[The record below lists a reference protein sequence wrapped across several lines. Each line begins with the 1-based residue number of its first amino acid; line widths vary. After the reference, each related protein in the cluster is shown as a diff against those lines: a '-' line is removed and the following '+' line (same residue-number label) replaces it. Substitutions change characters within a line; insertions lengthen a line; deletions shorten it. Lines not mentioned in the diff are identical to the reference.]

1 MAGLVPKQRSWF
13 AVWPKTVPKSL
24 DYPKIA
30 LWEFLAQSAKKR
42 PQQTA
47 VIHNNQRISYSELDL
62 SSQKFA
68 LSLNQ
73 LGVKKGDRVALF
85 LHNVPEYIISYYGAL
100 RQGAVIVPMNPLIK
114 EEEFKSIF
122 TSTLPKILV
131 LDEALLS
138 VATPSLNEFSQVNT
152 ISVGLKEESES
163 TQSFDSL
170 LTRQEGNLE
179 QVEINPDDLAV
190 IQYTGG
196 TTGVPKGAMLS
207 HRNLVANALQNCVWF
222 NWTDQ
227 EVVMGT
233 LPLYHSWGACVNMNS
248 VFTVGAT
255 LLLFTRFS
263 IDQGLAALEREKA
276 TVWYGP
282 PTLFTMLVNDPKLST
297 YDLSSLRYVKI
308 GAAPIPEEIRRQWV
322 TLTRGVSMVL
332 GYGLTEACPE
342 AISSPPGDIR
352 PGTVGIPII
361 DTDAKIVDIETGRT
375 ELPPDEP
382 GELILYGPQ
391 VMQGYWEDP
400 AQTKFALREGWLF
413 TGDMASIDK
422 EGYVIILDRLK
433 NTIKYKGYT
442 VFPAEV
448 ENVLYKHPSVK
459 ECCVIGKP
467 DSFAGEI
474 PKAFIVL
481 KEGHNPTPEEIV
493 EFCQNQIAPYKRIR
507 EVEFVHSL
515 PKTTVGKI
523 LARELRE
530 QERRKHSGTPRS
542 K

>member
-1 MAGLVPKQRSWF
+1 MAGLVPKQRPWF

-30 LWEFLAQSAKKR
+30 LWEFLAQSSKKL
-42 PQQTA
+42 PHQTA
-47 VIHNNQRISYSELDL
+47 VIHNNQRIIYSELDL
-62 SSQKFA
+62 RSQKFA
-68 LSLNQ
+68 LALDQ
-73 LGVKKGDRVALF
+73 LGVNKGDRVALF
-85 LHNVPEYIISYYGAL
+85 LHNVPEFIISYYGAL

-114 EEEFKSIF
+114 EEEFNTIF
-122 TSTLPKILV
+122 SSTLPKILV
-131 LDEALLS
+131 LDETLFS

-152 ISVGLKEESES
+152 ISVGSKEEPEGN
-163 TQSFDSL
+163 QSFNSL
-170 LTRQEGNLE
+170 LTRQEGQLE
-179 QVEINPDDLAV
+179 QVEIDPNDLAV

-248 VFTVGAT
+248 VFAVGAT

-282 PTLFTMLVNDPKLST
+282 PTLFTMLVNDSKLST
-297 YDLSSLRYVKI
+297 YDFSSLRYVKI
-308 GAAPIPEEIRRQWV
+308 GAAPIPEEIRRQWL
-322 TLTRGVSMVL
+322 TLTGGASMVL

-342 AISSPPGDIR
+342 AISSPPEDIR

-400 AQTKFALREGWLF
+400 AQTQLVLRDGWLF

-442 VFPAEV
+442 VFPGEV
-448 ENVLYKHPSVK
+448 ENVLYNHPSVK

-467 DSFAGEI
+467 DSLAGEL

-481 KEGHNPTPEEIV
+481 KEEHNPTPEEIIK
-493 EFCQNQIAPYKRIR
+493 FCQNRIAPFKRIR
-507 EVEFVHSL
+507 EVEFVDSL
-515 PKTTVGKI
+515 PKTAVGKI

-530 QERRKHSGTPRS
+530 QERKKHSETS
-542 K
+542 

>member
-1 MAGLVPKQRSWF
+1 MAGLVPKQRTWF

-30 LWEFLAQSAKKR
+30 LWEFLAQSTKNR

-47 VIHNNQRISYSELDL
+47 VIHNNQRISYSKLDL

-68 LSLNQ
+68 LALNQ

-114 EEEFKSIF
+114 EEEFNTIF
-122 TSTLPKILV
+122 TSTSPKILV
-131 LDEALLS
+131 LDETLFS
-138 VATPSLNEFSQVNT
+138 VAAPSLKEFSQVNT
-152 ISVGLKEESES
+152 ISVGSKEDPEHA
-163 TQSFDSL
+163 QPFDSL
-170 LTRQEGNLE
+170 LTRQEGQLE
-179 QVEINPDDLAV
+179 QVEFNPNDLAV

-222 NWTDQ
+222 NWTNQ
-227 EVVMGT
+227 EMVMGT

-248 VFTVGAT
+248 VFAVGAT

-263 IDQGLAALEREKA
+263 IDQGLEALEREKA

-282 PTLFTMLVNDPKLST
+282 PTLFTMLVNDPRLSN

-308 GAAPIPEEIRRQWV
+308 GAAPIPEEIRRQW
-322 TLTRGVSMVL
+322 LTRARGVSMVL

-342 AISSPPGDIR
+342 AISSPPEDIR

-361 DTDAKIVDIETGRT
+361 DTDAKIVDIETGKT
-375 ELPPDEP
+375 ELPHDEP
-382 GELILYGPQ
+382 GELILHGPQ
-391 VMQGYWEDP
+391 VMQGYWEDST
-400 AQTKFALREGWLF
+400 QTQMALRDGWLF

-422 EGYVIILDRLK
+422 DGYVTIRDRLK

-448 ENVLYKHPSVK
+448 ENILYKHPSVK
-459 ECCVIGKP
+459 ECCVVGKP

-481 KEGHNPTPEEIV
+481 KKGQTPTPEEIV

-507 EVEFVHSL
+507 EVEFVESL
-515 PKTTVGKI
+515 PKTAVGKI

-530 QERRKHSGTPRS
+530 QERKKHSETSES

>member
-1 MAGLVPKQRSWF
+1 MAGLVPKQRPWF
-13 AVWPKTVPKSL
+13 AVWPEAVPKSL

-30 LWEFLAQSAKKR
+30 LWEFLAHSAKNR

-47 VIHNNQRISYSELDL
+47 VIHNDQRISYSELDL
-62 SSQKFA
+62 SSQQFA
-68 LSLNQ
+68 LALDQ

-114 EEEFKSIF
+114 EEEFCTIF
-122 TSTLPKILV
+122 SSTLPKILV
-131 LDEALLS
+131 LDEVLCS
-138 VATPSLNEFSQVNT
+138 VATPSLNEFSKVNT
-152 ISVGLKEESES
+152 ISVGSKEEPERA
-163 TQSFDSL
+163 QSFDSL
-170 LTRQEGNLE
+170 LTRQEGRLK
-179 QVEINPDDLAV
+179 QVEINPNDLAV

-207 HRNLVANALQNCVWF
+207 HHNLVVNALQNCMWF
-222 NWTDQ
+222 NWTDK

-248 VFTVGAT
+248 VFFVGAT

-263 IDQGLAALEREKA
+263 IVEGLEALEREKA

-282 PTLFTMLVNDPKLST
+282 PTLFALLVNDSKFSN
-297 YDLSSLRYVKI
+297 YDFSSLRYVKI
-308 GAAPIPEEIRRQWV
+308 GAAPIPEEIRRKWV
-322 TLTRGVSMVL
+322 ALTGGISMVL

-342 AISSPPGDIR
+342 AISSPPEDIR

-361 DTDAKIVDIETGRT
+361 DTDVKIVDIETGET
-375 ELPPDEP
+375 ELQPGEP
-382 GELILYGPQ
+382 GELIVYGPQ
-391 VMQGYWEDP
+391 VMQGYWKDP
-400 AQTKFALREGWLF
+400 AQTKFTLRDGWLF
-413 TGDMASIDK
+413 TGDIASIDTD
-422 EGYVIILDRLK
+422 GYVTILDRLK

-448 ENVLYKHPSVK
+448 ENVLYKHPSVR
-459 ECCVIGKP
+459 ECCVVGKP

-481 KEGHNPTPEEIV
+481 KKGQNPTSEEII
-493 EFCQNQIAPYKRIR
+493 EFCQNRIAPYKRIR
-507 EVEFVHSL
+507 AVEFVDSL
-515 PKTTVGKI
+515 PKTAVGKI

-530 QERRKHSGTPRS
+530 QERKKHSITAERQ
-542 K
+542 